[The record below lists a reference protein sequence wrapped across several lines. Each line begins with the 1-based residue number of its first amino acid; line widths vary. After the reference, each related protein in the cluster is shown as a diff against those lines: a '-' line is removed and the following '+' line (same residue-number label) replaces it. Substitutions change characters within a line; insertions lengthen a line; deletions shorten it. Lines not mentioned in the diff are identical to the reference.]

1 VNTTFNMSQKLD
13 PVQSFGRNR
22 LPVTLVSPQA
32 RGTCVFSPI
41 GAAKLDSMTL
51 FFICDVVGSEIR

>member
-13 PVQSFGRNR
+13 PVH
-22 LPVTLVSPQA
+22 VTLVSPQA